1 MEETAWSE
9 LCRDVDGFGR
19 IFYRRRKVR
28 IHKKSGNVSDF
39 CRRWGS
45 QYKYMIIFDADSLM
59 EGDLLV
65 RMVNVM
71 EAREDIGILQ
81 TAPMAMNQISLVSRL
96 QQFASH
102 RLRPV
107 VFCRITFLAAG

>member
-28 IHKKSGNVSDF
+28 IHKKSGNVADF

-81 TAPMAMNQISLVSRL
+81 TAPGPPTR
-96 QQFASH
+96 
-102 RLRPV
+102 
-107 VFCRITFLAAG
+107 